1 MYNTKEAVPRKTSMI
16 FFPAHLLVLRNRV
29 ARQSE
34 QDDARIQ
41 CLWDEL
47 NDLREQKKRLWIQED
62 NVLSRLYEALGY
74 LGKTSQS
81 SPPKSHKTLRWAN
94 SVDNRDSDEDICRS
108 NKRARN
114 SS

>member
-1 MYNTKEAVPRKTSMI
+1 MI
-16 FFPAHLLVLRNRV
+16 FYPAHLLVLRNRV

-47 NDLREQKKRLWIQED
+47 NDLREQKKQLYIQED

-74 LGKTSQS
+74 MGKTSQS
-81 SPPKSHKTLRWAN
+81 RPSKSYKTLRSAN
-94 SVDNRDSDEDICRS
+94 SVDDHDPDKDIRRS
-108 NKRARN
+108 NKIARN